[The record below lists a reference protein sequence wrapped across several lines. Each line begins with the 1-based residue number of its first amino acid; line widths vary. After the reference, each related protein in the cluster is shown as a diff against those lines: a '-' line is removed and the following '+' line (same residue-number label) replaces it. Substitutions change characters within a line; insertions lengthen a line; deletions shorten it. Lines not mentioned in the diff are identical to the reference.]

1 MAFNVP
7 AESYDNFIGR
17 YSPALARALAAA
29 ADVAPGDRA
38 LDVGCGPGALATE
51 LMALVGAGGHVAAV
65 DPSASF
71 ARARAARLP
80 GADVR
85 VASAEALPFADG
97 TFDRVLAQ
105 LVVNFLDD
113 PEAGVR
119 EMARVARAAGGTVA
133 AATWDYAGE
142 MVLLRAFWDA
152 AAAIDPGAAERD
164 EGRTMRFGTL
174 EELRALWT
182 ACGLRDVAVGPVVVG
197 AAYASFEDLW
207 APLETGVGPAG
218 AYAAAL
224 PPARRAAL
232 KAELA
237 RRLGGVGE
245 APFDLPARA
254 WVVTGTTSATAATAG

>member
-1 MAFNVP
+1 MAFSVP
-7 AESYDNFIGR
+7 AEAYDNYIGR
-17 YSPALARALAAA
+17 YSPALARALAAMA
-29 ADVAPGDRA
+29 GVAPGERA

-51 LMALVGAGGHVAAV
+51 LVALVGQGGQVAAV
-65 DPSASF
+65 DPSPSF
-71 ARARAARLP
+71 AQACAARLP

-97 TFDRVLAQ
+97 SFDRVLAQ

-113 PEAGVR
+113 PQAGVR
-119 EMARVARAAGGTVA
+119 ELARVARDGGTVA

-152 AAAIDPGAAERD
+152 ATAVDPVAAERD
-164 EGRTMRFGTL
+164 EGRSMRFGTP
-174 EELRALWT
+174 EELGALWA
-182 ACGLRDVAVGPVVVG
+182 ACGLEDVAVGPVVVG

-237 RRLGGVGE
+237 RRLGGVGA
-245 APFDLPARA
+245 APFDLTARA
-254 WVVTGTTSATAATAG
+254 WVVTGTTAATAATAG